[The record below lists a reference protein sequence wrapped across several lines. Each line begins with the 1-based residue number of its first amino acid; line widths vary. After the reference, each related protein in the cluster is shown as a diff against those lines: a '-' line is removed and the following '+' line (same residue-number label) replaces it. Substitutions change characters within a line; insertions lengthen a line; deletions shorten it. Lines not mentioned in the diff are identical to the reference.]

1 MITKGYHLGKG
12 WGTLQLRRARV
23 ALSGR
28 RRRLND
34 ESGAVL
40 VEFAL
45 VFGLFVLL
53 VFGMVD
59 FGLGINAKTQ
69 ITNAGREGARLG
81 TVNLD
86 ATAVETRVQNAISS
100 LDLAHLVVTVACAE
114 PDGDPC
120 GGTGDLSNAVAGD
133 SVIVTVDYD
142 YQLVTPVPGFL
153 GVGSSLSLQSV
164 TEMRVE

>member
-1 MITKGYHLGKG
+1 MAR
-12 WGTLQLRRARV
+12 LRRVRSA
-23 ALSGR
+23 AS
-28 RRRLND
+28 D
-34 ESGAVL
+34 ENGAVL

-86 ATAVETRVQNAISS
+86 AAKVETRVRDAIAN
-100 LDLAHLVVTVACAE
+100 LDQALVVVTVACE
-114 PDGDPC
+114 DPDGDPC
-120 GGTGDLSNAVAGD
+120 GGTGDLANGAAGD

-142 YQLVTPVPGFL
+142 YQLVTPLPGFL
-153 GVGSSLSLQSV
+153 GIGQSLSLQSI
-164 TEMRVE
+164 TEMRIE